1 MAGHRGRVFWSRHV
15 GAAEG
20 SGLSRAAYCR
30 QHGLDYGT
38 FRRWARRVAAE
49 PPARSD
55 AQALVPLRVS
65 TRQDDSDGALRL
77 EVGPGAVLTLPRSID
92 ARWLGAL
99 LRELAC

>member
-15 GAAEG
+15 AAAEG

-38 FRRWARRVAAE
+38 FRRWARRMATE
-49 PPARSD
+49 SPARSD

-77 EVGPGAVLTLPRSID
+77 EVGAGAMLTLPRSID
-92 ARWLGAL
+92 LRWLAAL

>member
-1 MAGHRGRVFWSRHV
+1 MASHRGRVFWSRHV
-15 GAAEG
+15 AAAEG

-49 PPARSD
+49 PPASSD
-55 AQALVPLRVS
+55 ALALVPLRVS
-65 TRQDDSDGALRL
+65 ARQDDSVGMLRL
-77 EVGPGAVLTLPRSID
+77 EVGPGAVLTFPRSID
-92 ARWLGAL
+92 VRWLAAL

>member
-15 GAAEG
+15 AAAEG

-38 FRRWARRVAAE
+38 FRRWARRMAAE

-92 ARWLGAL
+92 VRWLGAL